1 VRLRLAALLPLIVLA
16 TFVGAATPAHAAPD
30 DDIIDVNGVLVDDT
44 KTPAKPVPGVSISVT
59 LGGKQVGQA
68 TSDADG
74 QFSIPLPGTPDDLVG
89 QSIVVKLDTST
100 LPKGTS
106 LTDEKKTEYKLIIKT
121 SADIR
126 IGYRIGPKTDA
137 SSETIRK
144 ASQSFVNGIFLG
156 LLLALAALGLSLVF
170 GTTGLTNFAHGELI
184 TFGAVMAFLFQDQ
197 WGWAFIPAAIVGVIL
212 SGAFGWANDVF
223 LWKPLRGRGTGLIA
237 MMIVSIGLAIFLRNV
252 YQYFFGADNHQFR
265 DVPIRREPWEIGNI
279 NVSPATFWSAILC
292 VIVLVLVSIAVQQTR
307 LGKATRAVSDNPALA
322 ASSGIDVD
330 RVILTVWIVGAAL
343 AGLAGILWGV
353 NYGFDYQVGFKI
365 LLLVFAGVTL
375 GGLGTIWGTMAGSLL
390 VGLMVEMSSLVLPP
404 ELKYVTALIVLILV
418 LLIRPQGILG
428 RAQRV
433 G

>member
-1 VRLRLAALLPLIVLA
+1 MRLRLAALLPLIVLA
-16 TFVGAATPAHAAPD
+16 WFIGSTVPAQAADHT
-30 DDIIDVNGVLVDDT
+30 IDVNGVLVDSTTD
-44 KTPAKPVPGVSISVT
+44 PPKPVSGVVISVAMD
-59 LGGKQVGQA
+59 GKVVGQA
-68 TSDADG
+68 TSG
-74 QFSIPLPGTPDDLVG
+74 PEGEFSIPLPGTPDDLVG
-89 QSIVVKLDTST
+89 KTITVKLDTAT
-100 LPKGTS
+100 LPKGTT
-106 LTDEKKTEYKLIIKT
+106 LTDEKKTSYKLLIKT

-137 SSETIRK
+137 SSEIVRK
-144 ASQSFVNGIFLG
+144 MGQSAINGVFLG

-184 TFGAVMAFLFQDQ
+184 TFGALAAYLFQNQ
-197 WGWAFIPAAIVGVIL
+197 WGWAFVPAAIVGVVL
-212 SGAFGWANDVF
+212 AGVFGWANDVF

-252 YQYFFGADNHQFR
+252 YQYFFGADNHQFSN
-265 DVPIRREPWEIGNI
+265 VPARREPWEFGSIDI
-279 NVSPATFWSAILC
+279 SPRTFWSA
-292 VIVLVLVSIAVQQTR
+292 VICTVVLILVSIAVQRTR
-307 LGKATRAVSDNPALA
+307 LGKATRAVSDNPPLA

-330 RVILTVWIVGAAL
+330 RVILTVWVVGAAL
-343 AGLAGILWGV
+343 AGLSGILWGI

-390 VGLMVEMSSLVLPP
+390 VGVMVEMSSLVLPP
-404 ELKYVTALIVLILV
+404 ELKYVTALVVLILV
-418 LLIRPQGILG
+418 LLVRPQGILG